1 MRLSRK
7 TAVFTT
13 LAVAAFALGGAALG
27 RAAPTEAGDFY
38 LICKPTCAASTGGT
52 HISGHSSKTS
62 FTVPA
67 GVSGAPTVT
76 CTNSAAG
83 GTPPAKSAGLA
94 AFAISP
100 LPAFNDGSSTTPCKD
115 QFGNRYTTTTNNT
128 NGKWTIGF
136 IDFGSETTTEPNT
149 GDRLTVHIPR
159 AGAIVKT
166 STGCTITVASSAAV
180 TISSPYTD
188 GVKNSSGTPVYHF
201 NVNIKNLPVRITGM
215 STCPLITPSTSS
227 CAGQQ
232 PAVCS
237 SFVGVY
243 AFSPGVRDSA

>member
-13 LAVAAFALGGAALG
+13 LAVAAFALGGVALG

-38 LICKPTCAASTGGT
+38 LICNPGCVASTGST
-52 HISGHSSKTS
+52 HILGHSTKTS
-62 FTVPA
+62 FTVPS
-67 GVSGAPTVT
+67 GVSGAPTVV
-76 CTNSAAG
+76 CTNSTAG
-83 GTPPAKSAGLA
+83 GTPPGKAAGLA

-100 LPAFNDGSSTTPCKD
+100 LPVFNDGSSTLPCKD
-115 QFGNRYTTTTNNT
+115 QFGNRYTETSNNT

-136 IDFGSETTTEPNT
+136 IDFGSETTTEPNS
-149 GDRLTVHIPR
+149 GDRLSVHIPR
-159 AGAIVKT
+159 AGAIVKS
-166 STGCTITVASSAAV
+166 STGCVITVAPWAAV

-188 GVKNSSGTPVYHF
+188 GVSGVYHF
-201 NVNIKNLPVRITGM
+201 NVNIKSLPVRITGTT
-215 STCPLITPSTSS
+215 TCPLITPSTSS
-227 CAGQQ
+227 CAGQK

-243 AFSPGVRDSA
+243 AFKPGVRDSA